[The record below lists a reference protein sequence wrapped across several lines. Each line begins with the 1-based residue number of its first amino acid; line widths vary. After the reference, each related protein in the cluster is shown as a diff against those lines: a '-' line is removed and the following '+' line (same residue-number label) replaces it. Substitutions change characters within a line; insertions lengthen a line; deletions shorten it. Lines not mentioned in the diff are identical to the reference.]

1 MGNTCQDFM
10 PVSFLVL
17 NVNLIANFF
26 ASKSFLSRLH
36 ISTKMLRPIRLLLQI
51 LKTVKVVR
59 NILVKGVSY
68 YDESL
73 VLLFLNYKHN

>member
-17 NVNLIANFF
+17 NVDLIADFF

-36 ISTKMLRPIRLLLQI
+36 ISTKMLRPSRLLLQI
-51 LKTVKVVR
+51 LKTVKITEITE
-59 NILVKGVSY
+59 ILKKPLITKKPFS
-68 YDESL
+68 
-73 VLLFLNYKHN
+73 